1 MPSDPT
7 FAEVRSQ
14 IPTADGWRAGAVNPP
29 TGARLLAELRDLELR
44 CPAFSHH
51 RKLLRELGSQAT
63 YAARCRVRNAEE
75 CDVALVRFSGAIE
88 SAFGLTRE
96 IMIFYCPYPDFQHRS
111 FEAAKLS
118 LRHLPREATPDIILF
133 WSPDQRTKYKLDDW
147 SKDQFIAIPLPAI
160 EMASPTEL
168 LTVIRDHILI
178 RDLFYETVPVSGEK
192 FFGRRSLLRA
202 LIDDINMQRV
212 VGIFGLRKAGKTSI
226 LKQLKRLLDSHNTA
240 FLLRDLESLPSPP
253 DDPIPDLLAEI
264 LQDLRLRL
272 DQWNI
277 DTRALHSAELC
288 SSPSAFKRALQNI
301 LKDLAGKERKI
312 ILALDEV
319 EYLVPSDRIDIH
331 EGSMSS
337 VSQFLG
343 VLRSLTQENP
353 NFTFMLS
360 GLTSAIVESGRL
372 YGRPNPMF
380 SWAKPYYISPFTR
393 PEADDLALSVG
404 HRMGVKIEQDALAA
418 LHEASGGH
426 AFLYRHLASTVVSE
440 LPVAVMTRQMSRQD
454 ILGQMG
460 PWKRDIA
467 GHVQEMIDH
476 VRRYY
481 PSEAILLDTLLRD
494 NDGFGDCARQRPAE
508 LAHLL
513 RLGLIE
519 EVAEGEF
526 GPSPVLLLL

>member
-1 MPSDPT
+1 VPNDPT
-7 FAEVRSQ
+7 FAQIRSQ
-14 IPTADGWRAGAVNPP
+14 IPTADGWRSGAVNPP
-29 TGARLLAELRDLELR
+29 TGSRLLAELRDLELR

-63 YAARCRVRNAEE
+63 YASRCHVRNADE
-75 CDVALVRFSGAIE
+75 CDIALVRFSGAIE

-96 IMIFYCPYPDFQHRS
+96 VMIFYCPYTDFQHRS

-118 LRHLPREATPDIILF
+118 MRHLPRAATPDIILV
-133 WSPDQRTKYKLDDW
+133 WSPDLNVKYKLDDW
-147 SKDQFIAIPLPAI
+147 SKDQFIAVPLPAA
-160 EMASPTEL
+160 EMESPTAFL
-168 LTVIRDHILI
+168 ATMRDYILV
-178 RDLFYETVPVSGEK
+178 RDLFYETAPVSGEK
-192 FFGRRSLLRA
+192 FFGRRTLLRG
-202 LIDDINMQRV
+202 LVDDIQTQRV
-212 VGIFGLRKAGKTSI
+212 VGVFGLRKAGKTSI
-226 LKQLKRLLDSHNTA
+226 LKQLKRLLDSSSTA

-272 DQWNI
+272 DQWGT
-277 DTRALHSAELC
+277 DTSTLRFLEPSP
-288 SSPSAFKRALQNI
+288 SPSAFKRALQNV
-301 LKDLAGKERKI
+301 LKDLARAGRKI

-331 EGSMSS
+331 EGNMSS

-353 NFTFMLS
+353 NFTFMVS
-360 GLTSAIVESGRL
+360 GLTSAIIESGRL
-372 YGRPNPMF
+372 YGRPNPLF

-404 HRMGVKIEQDALAA
+404 HRMGVKIEDGALEA

-440 LPVAVMTRQMSRQD
+440 LPVAVMTRRMTRHDVLTQLKS
-454 ILGQMG
+454 
-460 PWKRDIA
+460 WKRDIA
-467 GHVQEMIDH
+467 GHVQEMVDH

-481 PSEAILLDTLLRD
+481 PSEAFLLETLIRD
-494 NDGFGDCARQRPAE
+494 SDGFADCARSKPAE

-519 EVAEGEF
+519 EVAEEEF
-526 GPSPVLLLL
+526 APSPVLLLI